1 MFPLVRRLL
10 LQKIFLSTP
19 SHTEMS
25 TETSSRAPTLT
36 ASEDKAL
43 KADDDARPVPV
54 ELHMWLER
62 YGAPPSTLDQ
72 RTNLITPRL
81 TALYA
86 RIAARRARVDN
97 LMNLRAQ
104 AIKASAHKWPRP
116 RCHPHHPDNLER
128 EQNKRREEEALKKV
142 QQEQARAAAKA
153 RVDHLDDLRAK
164 AIKASAHKWP
174 RVPLPAR
181 PPGQLRARG

>member
-1 MFPLVRRLL
+1 
-10 LQKIFLSTP
+10 
-19 SHTEMS
+19 
-25 TETSSRAPTLT
+25 
-36 ASEDKAL
+36 
-43 KADDDARPVPV
+43 
-54 ELHMWLER
+54 MWLER

-81 TALYA
+81 AALYA

-174 RVPLPAR
+174 RSRCQPDHPDNLE
-181 PPGQLRARG
+181 RGVSKK